1 MRAAAGWAC
10 CAAWPLMRPDW
21 HACKHLSRPEA
32 RSEGL
37 SRCAALKRELSRD
50 SAFMGEVRRKER
62 ERKANARDKK
72 AKRAMAFLEQQ
83 EADFRSG
90 GQGGMNP
97 HKKRQK

>member
-1 MRAAAGWAC
+1 M
-10 CAAWPLMRPDW
+10 
-21 HACKHLSRPEA
+21 
-32 RSEGL
+32 